1 MARQGV
7 RKMKKIAVLM
17 MMLFLCVSVY
27 PVQDQLQ
34 RRFSF
39 SLSGG
44 IIGGKINFAG
54 NIFYAREFEKGLF
67 IQGSGFVLGK
77 EYGTSLGFGLSGEN
91 FGIYVF
97 GESLYHQKMF
107 FQIRPAV
114 RLRFPWLS
122 LAASYAV
129 PVGKSTIT
137 INGEQVSASKYWGGE
152 VNVVPVDWARIYT
165 EVMSVESVY
174 TRWRVGAEIR
184 PLNWLSVS
192 ADWNKTNSGLYS
204 QWTGYQD
211 LRVAVNVSLN
221 GQPSFKLNQKIQMQ
235 PQYPVLV
242 AKKKDTTTTT
252 IPFEEKRYTI
262 KVEYIR
268 INVTW
273 PDWMW
278 KGVSVAIADRNTGMP
293 LVNVQ
298 QMTRKDDYHFEKQFS
313 EILETESYANT
324 YYIYGIDLARGDGKI
339 ADNGKIDDDKAIVGD
354 RFILTVIETGS
365 TLELTNIVQNNL
377 ENNPF
382 KGPNAKMAVWR
393 LKRNGTLTN
402 GD

>member
-211 LRVAVNVSLN
+211 LRVALN
-221 GQPSFKLNQKIQMQ
+221 FLLGSQRQSFKPNQRIQMQ
-235 PQYPVLV
+235 PQYPILTVQKSDDNKPPTKDRDTVEFMYERVLPV
-242 AKKKDTTTTT
+242 ISPQSEDPSELQLFNEDYGGKTLKLTKTAANQWTVEAEVKYSGGQYIVFLIDPKVIK
-252 IPFEEKRYTI
+252 EYTHI
-262 KVEYIR
+262 ARKIYIR
-268 INVTW
+268 IKGKS
-273 PDWMW
+273 DW
-278 KGVSVAIADRNTGMP
+278 IELTCIRPNT
-293 LVNVQ
+293 
-298 QMTRKDDYHFEKQFS
+298 FS
-313 EILETESYANT
+313 TGEQAEFI
-324 YYIYGIDLARGDGKI
+324 IDARGI
-339 ADNGKIDDDKAIVGD
+339 
-354 RFILTVIETGS
+354 RFPS
-365 TLELTNIVQNNL
+365 Y
-377 ENNPF
+377 
-382 KGPNAKMAVWR
+382 
-393 LKRNGTLTN
+393 
-402 GD
+402 

>member
-1 MARQGV
+1 
-7 RKMKKIAVLM
+7 MKKIAVLM

-211 LRVAVNVSLN
+211 LRVALN
-221 GQPSFKLNQKIQMQ
+221 FLLGSQRQSFKPNQRIQMQ
-235 PQYPVLV
+235 PQYPILTVQKSDDNKPPTKDRDTVEFMYERVLPV
-242 AKKKDTTTTT
+242 ISPQSEDPSELQLFNEDYGGKTLKLTKTAANQWTVEAEVKYSGGQYIVFLIDPKVIK
-252 IPFEEKRYTI
+252 EYTHI
-262 KVEYIR
+262 ARKIYIR
-268 INVTW
+268 IKGKS
-273 PDWMW
+273 DW
-278 KGVSVAIADRNTGMP
+278 IELTCIRPNT
-293 LVNVQ
+293 
-298 QMTRKDDYHFEKQFS
+298 FS
-313 EILETESYANT
+313 TGEQAEFI
-324 YYIYGIDLARGDGKI
+324 IDARGI
-339 ADNGKIDDDKAIVGD
+339 
-354 RFILTVIETGS
+354 RFPS
-365 TLELTNIVQNNL
+365 Y
-377 ENNPF
+377 
-382 KGPNAKMAVWR
+382 
-393 LKRNGTLTN
+393 
-402 GD
+402 